1 MGTKISFTEMDDIA
15 TEIIQYCYAKYGCIP
30 AKAIGKIVLT
40 YMVKNPLTASQ
51 WVRLEGKY
59 WDSSKMALRPLSAS
73 AKGDIKECSE

>member
-15 TEIIQYCYAKYGCIP
+15 DEITQYCYAKYGCIP
-30 AKAIGKIVLT
+30 AKAIGRIVLT

-59 WDSSKMALRPLSAS
+59 GNDAKMALRPLSAS
-73 AKGDIKECSE
+73 ADGQKV